1 MFIQELHY
9 DIKSTYN
16 KLDSNNRVDL
26 VPAQIDRIIN
36 NSSLEL
42 VELVYGGNVSKL
54 QQYGFEATQQL
65 TDLLSNFV
73 IKNPDQPT
81 LSPASYN
88 SDFQVYEFRLSDLEY
103 RYLHL
108 LRMYVTTNCGKIRIG
123 KVYQNEH
130 DDLNVI
136 LLDAMTR
143 PSKKW
148 KRLVAVLGRSSANDG
163 TSSIYVY
170 TNGEFTISGLDVE
183 YLKYPDKVFFGGY
196 DTLEYLSGDLTA
208 PTSSDPP
215 INSEFPDWVQRT
227 LLINMCV
234 GNISAN
240 LYDYNQSQ
248 LRDNKI
254 NNLI

>member
-1 MFIQELHY
+1 
-9 DIKSTYN
+9 
-16 KLDSNNRVDL
+16 
-26 VPAQIDRIIN
+26 
-36 NSSLEL
+36 
-42 VELVYGGNVSKL
+42 
-54 QQYGFEATQQL
+54 
-65 TDLLSNFV
+65 
-73 IKNPDQPT
+73 
-81 LSPASYN
+81 
-88 SDFQVYEFRLSDLEY
+88 
-103 RYLHL
+103 
-108 LRMYVTTNCGKIRIG
+108 MYVTTNCGKIRIG